1 MAYIIKLTCNKP
13 GENHLKRAGLMPDQ
27 TIQKLYYS
35 ISQISE
41 LTEVEPHVLRY
52 WETEFKELSPRKNRS
67 GKRLYREAD
76 IKVIRLIKTLL
87 YEDRF
92 TIEGARRRLMR
103 SNRNEDS
110 RTVSPELQQKLAE
123 VKHGLE
129 EIRHLLGSSE

>member
-27 TIQKLYYS
+27 IIQKLYYS